1 MTLCPI
7 RKMNKKKF
15 TAQCLFTAHMPYK
28 LYIEGICLLALG
40 LFMQLHED
48 CLFHSTSM
56 EEASLEEM
64 FRS

>member
-1 MTLCPI
+1 MSY
-7 RKMNKKKF
+7 KKDEKKKF
-15 TAQCLFTAHMPYK
+15 TAECLVTAHMPYK
-28 LYIEGICLLALG
+28 LYMEGICLLALG
-40 LFMQLHED
+40 LFMQLHEE